1 MDNRKNRGSSRGT
14 IFVMLLSS
22 VLLLGSD
29 GGLSAQEQ
37 PLDLKVK
44 VESAA
49 SQAFWQ
55 ALARQPGF
63 SFKYKNETIGPSLP
77 AGWTMHEVDLGQGKK
92 QVIIREPGGLRV
104 IWQTTEYPEYQSV
117 EYTLQFKN
125 TSLRDLPPLT
135 ELRSVD
141 LAFGTKS
148 LGDPVIYSSGGGT
161 LDGYYPPEAFT
172 IHKRILAAD
181 YYPTQMVLETL
192 GGRSS
197 NKDLPFLALEDQKNE
212 GGVYLA
218 IGWSGQWQVTLT
230 RDPRTRT
237 FQIAGGIP
245 DIDLSLEPGEEITS
259 PRILVGFYAGSFAEG
274 CNKLR
279 RLLYRRFTPEVA
291 GSKPLP
297 LAVYDHWWGTESTI
311 NENTARERAA
321 GAAKLGQE
329 YFLLE
334 PGWYADSGIETWYQ
348 SVGNWAQE
356 NRVNF
361 PAGVKAFANYVR
373 SQGVNFGL
381 WLEPERA
388 WKGTLL
394 AQEHPDWV
402 TFLPGNDNGLVDFGL
417 PAVREWAKK
426 LFNEKIREYDAR
438 YIRWDFNVS
447 PLPYWEL
454 KDQVRPHRKG
464 ISQIRHIEGLYEVA
478 DWVREHNPST
488 ILEGCASGG
497 RRIDLETIRRF
508 HVFWISDETIG
519 PHIVRHH
526 LHGAHYFLPGNY
538 LYRVF
543 AEQLQGSEKQF
554 PEIDY
559 QSFLGGAFGFGG
571 RLETWTPE
579 MIEQARRHVEIYK
592 SLRRFLVEDYYPLFE
607 QPQSL
612 DAWDG
617 AQYHDPGT
625 QEGFV
630 LIYRL
635 DSPLGTVEI
644 KLHGLDPA
652 ATYEFRDPYTRETF
666 TQKGSQ
672 GVTIKSDRVTGHVLT
687 YKRI

>member
-1 MDNRKNRGSSRGT
+1 MDNRKSKGSFPGM
-14 IFVMLLSS
+14 IFVMLLPC
-22 VLLLGSD
+22 VLFLGSH
-29 GGLSAQEQ
+29 GGLRGQEHR
-37 PLDLKVK
+37 LDLKVR

-55 ALARQPGF
+55 ALAPQPGF

-77 AGWTMHEVDLGQGKK
+77 AGWNTHEVDLGQGKK
-92 QVIIREPGGLRV
+92 QATIQEPGGLQV
-104 IWQTTEYPEYQSV
+104 IWQTTEYAEYQSV

-125 TSLRDLPPLT
+125 TSAHDLPPLT

-141 LAFGTKS
+141 LAFGTRA

-161 LDGYYPPEAFT
+161 PDGYYPPEAFT

-181 YYPTQMVLETL
+181 FYPTQMVLETQ

-197 NKDLPFLALEDQKNE
+197 DKDLPFLALEDPKSK
-212 GGVYLA
+212 GGIYLA
-218 IGWSGQWQVTLT
+218 IGWSGQWQVTLA

-237 FQIAGGIP
+237 FQITGGIP

-259 PRILVGFYAGSFAEG
+259 PRILVGFYAGSFTEG

-321 GAAKLGQE
+321 AAAQLGQE

-334 PGWYADSGIETWYQ
+334 PGWYADGGIDTWYQ

-361 PAGVKAFANYVR
+361 PTGVKAFANYVR

-388 WKGTLL
+388 WKGTSL
-394 AQEHPDWV
+394 AREHPDWV

-417 PAVREWAKK
+417 PAVREWAKN
-426 LFNEKIREYDAR
+426 LFNEKIREYDAK

-454 KDQVRPHRKG
+454 KDQAHPHRKG
-464 ISQIRHIEGLYEVA
+464 ISEIRHVEGLYEVA

-508 HVFWISDETIG
+508 HVFWISDETIS

-526 LHGAHYFLPGNY
+526 LLGAHYFLPGNY

-571 RLETWTPE
+571 RLETWTPK
-579 MIEQARRHVEIYK
+579 MLEQARRNVEIYK

-625 QEGFV
+625 REGFV
-630 LIYRL
+630 LVYRL
-635 DSPLGTVEI
+635 DSPLSTVEI
-644 KLHGLDPA
+644 KLHGLEPT
-652 ATYEFRDPYTRETF
+652 ATYEFRDPYTQQTF

-672 GVTIKSDRVTGHVLT
+672 GVTIKLDRMTGNVLT
-687 YKRI
+687 YKQI